1 MNEFGVDDS
10 VSLDMLRYQNHQKR
24 LEEEQAFETCVACI
38 KRFTPLD
45 EQNGNKIMLMETEC
59 FHMIHKNCFK
69 IVAFNAKS
77 KGAIVKCPMQQ
88 CNKSVP
94 EYEVKMHLSPEEQKE
109 MEELEQNYLISQN
122 SAYVRCSCGNVM
134 EVVEGQLDLNQKDDM
149 GKPITREAAVCMSK
163 YRVRCNE
170 CQKNFCCNPQCQS
183 EPYHTGKTCT

>member
-1 MNEFGVDDS
+1 
-10 VSLDMLRYQNHQKR
+10 
-24 LEEEQAFETCVACI
+24 
-38 KRFTPLD
+38 
-45 EQNGNKIMLMETEC
+45 
-59 FHMIHKNCFK
+59 
-69 IVAFNAKS
+69 
-77 KGAIVKCPMQQ
+77 
-88 CNKSVP
+88 
-94 EYEVKMHLSPEEQKE
+94 

-183 EPYHTGKTCT
+183 EPYHTGKTCSQHKEFKEAKKCRFCQLKLTKPSPSMAPAFKEVCREQVCMDLMAKSCDKIHACGHVCCGFKNEAQCLPCLDPACVAKNAQPTNGMNGDEYCPICMVEGLNQGPCVRT